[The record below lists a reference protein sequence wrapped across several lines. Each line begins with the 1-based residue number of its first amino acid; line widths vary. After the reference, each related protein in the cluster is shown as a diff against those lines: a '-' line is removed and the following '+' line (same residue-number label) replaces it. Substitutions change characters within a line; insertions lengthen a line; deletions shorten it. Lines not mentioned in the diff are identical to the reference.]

1 MDIIP
6 LIELLEIRDIFK
18 DKARKERDS
27 IRTNLIARVSRI
39 QGHEIHIVLYARL
52 DNNNY

>member
-6 LIELLEIRDIFK
+6 LLENLEINNIFK

-27 IRTNLIARVSRI
+27 ITDALST
-39 QGHEIHIVLYARL
+39 LLRL
-52 DNNNY
+52 LEEELEVAS